1 MMWLLMNGLDEANH
15 LVIETTLLFF
25 REMMD
30 MKAVQLAIHDNLRK
44 IMKLVRTVIESEI
57 GRSFRSSG
65 TFTCKTTLSGDFS
78 NRFYF
83 NERY

>member
-44 IMKLVRTVIESEI
+44 IMKLVRTMIESE
-57 GRSFRSSG
+57 
-65 TFTCKTTLSGDFS
+65 
-78 NRFYF
+78 NRWIIQIQ
-83 NERY
+83 RYVYMQDNFVKKL

>member
-1 MMWLLMNGLDEANH
+1 MWLLMNGLDEANH

-57 GRSFRSSG
+57 GRSFRSSV
-65 TFTCKTTLSGDFS
+65 TCKTTLSGDFS